1 MSKDTAYTET
11 RYYTLPTDSTSNQG
25 YNELVKMNTEYNTGT
40 NSNVSYVPTDLY
52 EYFNYETFKETVKS
66 NGDNMIVNMSR
77 ITTLE
82 SFRTSMTESNSKI
95 REIYGDIDGHTS
107 SNNYILDEH
116 IATLAKKVTDY
127 FVVSTALYGIIY
139 CPHDLN
145 QDSQTSLNGQDGI
158 QITYSNYSDENFE
171 NLYTLYNTVIEEL
184 KLGDGEYSQNLSKNL
199 ELNRE
204 FNSNDESLSEKQDIF
219 DSKKA
224 FVITMMAKSHKAN
237 KLFAK
242 KKIWF
247 TIYLV
252 LMVLYVAAFLGII
265 FATSSSMDMFNQFQ
279 SSMSGMVIVIV
290 NAVVLLGLFLNEITR
305 YFYK

>member
-1 MSKDTAYTET
+1 MSHDTAYTET

-40 NSNVSYVPTDLY
+40 SNVSYVPTDLY
-52 EYFNYETFKETVKS
+52 EYFNYETFKTTVDS
-66 NGDNMIVNMSR
+66 MSVDMSR
-77 ITTLE
+77 ITDSTTLE
-82 SFRTSMTESNSKI
+82 NFRTSMTNASNSNIK
-95 REIYGDIDGHTS
+95 RIYDNIDGHTS

-139 CPHDLN
+139 CT
-145 QDSQTSLNGQDGI
+145 DSLTSQFTTSLNGQDGI
-158 QITYSNYSDENFE
+158 QITYSNYSDDNFE

-184 KLGDGEYSQNLSKNL
+184 KLGDGEYSQNLSMNL
-199 ELNRE
+199 KLNKE
-204 FNSNDESLSEKQDIF
+204 FNLNDESLSEKQDIF